1 MTNLRMLKIMGKLKD
16 AHVFSQERGFIA
28 KFFVALAIYASAMFT
43 SHLLVSLIEQQP
55 VKCWESLLVLLILAT
70 VVTVDYFIAR
80 FLAYRTKIF
89 PKTENRE
96 GVHGV
101 SFIFLLVLS
110 FVLVFV
116 II

>member
-1 MTNLRMLKIMGKLKD
+1 MGKLKD
-16 AHVFSQERGFIA
+16 AHIFSNEEGSIA
-28 KFFVALAIYASAMFT
+28 KFFVTAATYAAAMYASHVLT
-43 SHLLVSLIEQQP
+43 SLIEKVP
-55 VKCWESLLVLLILAT
+55 FKWGESLLVILIIVALITA
-70 VVTVDYFIAR
+70 VYFITR

-101 SFIFLLVLS
+101 SFIFLLIIVIVL
-110 FVLVFV
+110 LLV